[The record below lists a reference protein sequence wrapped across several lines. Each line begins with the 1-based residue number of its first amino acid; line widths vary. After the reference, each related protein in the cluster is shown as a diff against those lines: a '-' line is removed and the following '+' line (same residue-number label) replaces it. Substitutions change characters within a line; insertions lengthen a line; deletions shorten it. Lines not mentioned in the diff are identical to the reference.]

1 MAHYNT
7 FLQHIMNEGMYVE
20 NYNYHNMYNIMANH
34 IIENLIPVDN
44 FIYTFQQ
51 VNALYDFLTPL
62 VMNDNVN
69 EANQN
74 NMNQDIINNPVMNPV
89 MNPVIDQ
96 VIDQVDNIDIINNIN
111 NYINNIIYIIN
122 PQNNIPQI

>member
-20 NYNYHNMYNIMANH
+20 GYNYHNMYNIMANH

-62 VMNDNVN
+62 VLNDIANDI
-69 EANQN
+69 ANQN
-74 NMNQDIINNPVMNPV
+74 NMNQNIINNQVMNPV
-89 MNPVIDQ
+89 MNPVIEQ
-96 VIDQVDNIDIINNIN
+96 IDNIDIINNIN
-111 NYINNIIYIIN
+111 NIINNIYIIH
-122 PQNNIPQI
+122 NNIPQI

>member
-20 NYNYHNMYNIMANH
+20 GYNYHTMYNIMVNH

-62 VMNDNVN
+62 VLNDLANDI
-69 EANQN
+69 ANQN
-74 NMNQDIINNPVMNPV
+74 NIQDIINNHGMNPVINPV
-89 MNPVIDQ
+89 MNPAMNPVIDH
-96 VIDQVDNIDIINNIN
+96 IDNIDIININ
-111 NYINNIIYIIN
+111 HIINNIYIIH
-122 PQNNIPQI
+122 NNIPQI

>member
-1 MAHYNT
+1 
-7 FLQHIMNEGMYVE
+7 MNQGMYVE
-20 NYNYHNMYNIMANH
+20 GYNYHNMYNIMANH

-62 VMNDNVN
+62 VMNDIAN
-69 EANQN
+69 EIANQN
-74 NMNQDIINNPVMNPV
+74 NMNQDIINNPVMNP
-89 MNPVIDQ
+89 

>member
-7 FLQHIMNEGMYVE
+7 FLQHIMNQGMYVE
-20 NYNYHNMYNIMANH
+20 GYNYHNMYNIMANH

-62 VMNDNVN
+62 VMNDIAN
-69 EANQN
+69 EIANQN
-74 NMNQDIINNPVMNPV
+74 NMNQDIINNPVMNP
-89 MNPVIDQ
+89 